1 MGVSGAQFE
10 HEAARGLVSQ
20 GTPLPRH
27 RGPGER
33 ENTTQRR
40 IDEGKIVHGVAL
52 KTDKQLSAIFIQH
65 LSCAIPPSVCFP
77 FEKSLASFLHRS
89 WHDDVDAS
97 DSETPRTDT

>member
-1 MGVSGAQFE
+1 MGVSGPQSE
-10 HEAARGLVSQ
+10 REAARGLVSQ

-65 LSCAIPPSVCFP
+65 LSCAIPRISLLP
-77 FEKSLASFLHRS
+77 F
-89 WHDDVDAS
+89 
-97 DSETPRTDT
+97 